1 MKKFTTLVDI
11 RQIMKLHTDDKDA
24 EDISTALNIDL
35 SEVSRVIDAKFPKK
49 KTKKVKTEE

>member
-1 MKKFTTLVDI
+1 MKTFTTLVDI